1 MNTEEVIKQKPKIF
15 TYLKQFTRLE
25 KRVIQQTIFK
35 CQTPE
40 KFFQKVSAVK
50 FTPPYLFY
58 IYLNNRKVIKTLDFA
73 APDPVRTTN

>member
-1 MNTEEVIKQKPKIF
+1 MKH
-15 TYLKQFTRLE
+15 FTRLK

-40 KFFQKVSAVK
+40 KFFQKASAIE

-58 IYLNNRKVIKTLDFA
+58 TYLKNRKIIKTLDFA
-73 APDPVRTTN
+73 AFDPVRPTI